1 MPDLLTGLN
10 PIQQQAVL
18 QKDGPILILA
28 GAGSGKTRVL
38 THKIA
43 HLIGEGVDPGAILA
57 VTFTNKAA
65 GEMKERLQHLLSNES
80 KGNPSKVPSW
90 TGTFHATCSK
100 ILRRNI
106 HHLGFSNSFVIYD
119 AGDQTDLIK
128 EVMDELRI
136 KPKEDKVNPNAVRAT
151 ISSAK
156 NEMVGPQEYRK
167 FANGYFYQKVADIY
181 PLYQAK
187 LRANNALDFDD
198 MLGLTLDLFATMP
211 EVAQYYANLFHY
223 IFIDEYQ
230 DTNKAQYMLIKR
242 LAQGHGNLCVV
253 GDMSQSIYSFRGA
266 TIQNILNFEKDY
278 PNTSVFHLE
287 QNYRSSQNILSAAT
301 HIILPNQ
308 RSHAI
313 LKLWTENDVG
323 EPILLFEAEDE
334 QDEAQ
339 YIAQRIKEL
348 VDRSVLTVDS
358 NETVADQTPVVNRL
372 QLSDI
377 AILYRT
383 NAQSRVLE
391 EALLRHG
398 LPYKLVG
405 GTRFYDRRE
414 IKDVLSY
421 LRLCVNAQDSVAF
434 NRVANT
440 PPRGIGP
447 AALHNGGPK
456 LDAFKQTLDIF
467 NKASLELNVLELL
480 DFILNHIGYKAF
492 TRLRRSSA

>member
-242 LAQGHGNLCVV
+242 LAQGHG
-253 GDMSQSIYSFRGA
+253 
-266 TIQNILNFEKDY
+266 
-278 PNTSVFHLE
+278 
-287 QNYRSSQNILSAAT
+287 
-301 HIILPNQ
+301 
-308 RSHAI
+308 
-313 LKLWTENDVG
+313 W
-323 EPILLFEAEDE
+323 
-334 QDEAQ
+334 
-339 YIAQRIKEL
+339 
-348 VDRSVLTVDS
+348 
-358 NETVADQTPVVNRL
+358 
-372 QLSDI
+372 
-377 AILYRT
+377 
-383 NAQSRVLE
+383 
-391 EALLRHG
+391 
-398 LPYKLVG
+398 
-405 GTRFYDRRE
+405 RF
-414 IKDVLSY
+414 L
-421 LRLCVNAQDSVAF
+421 
-434 NRVANT
+434 
-440 PPRGIGP
+440 G
-447 AALHNGGPK
+447 
-456 LDAFKQTLDIF
+456 
-467 NKASLELNVLELL
+467 
-480 DFILNHIGYKAF
+480 
-492 TRLRRSSA
+492 